1 MEQAPHFGAIPSAG
15 DVQKKKA
22 QQVTDAEWREQF
34 VEELCQPDALLRLQR
49 LEQNDSA
56 KADKVKAELFRMAS
70 RTGAG
75 KAAKDTPFS
84 DATEIAPGSIAPGSV
99 KKGSVTDAQLAALIE
114 GMSQTESAPSS
125 VISDSRGLVLDRRR
139 INDDSDSDIDLS
151 DL

>member
-49 LEQNDSA
+49 LEQT
-56 KADKVKAELFRMAS
+56 KADKIKAELFRMAS
-70 RTGAG
+70 RGGAG

-99 KKGSVTDAQLAALIE
+99 KKGSLTDAQLAALIE
-114 GMSQTESAPSS
+114 GMSRVASQPSS

>member
-56 KADKVKAELFRMAS
+56 KADKIKAELFRMAS
-70 RTGAG
+70 RVAPARRQRTRRSATPP
-75 KAAKDTPFS
+75 KLRRARLLRAASKR
-84 DATEIAPGSIAPGSV
+84 A
-99 KKGSVTDAQLAALIE
+99 
-114 GMSQTESAPSS
+114 
-125 VISDSRGLVLDRRR
+125 R
-139 INDDSDSDIDLS
+139 
-151 DL
+151 

>member
-56 KADKVKAELFRMAS
+56 KADKIKAELFRMAS
-70 RTGAG
+70 RRGAG

-99 KKGSVTDAQLAALIE
+99 KKAIGHRRPARGAHREHEPGCEPAEHGYLRLARPRARPAAH
-114 GMSQTESAPSS
+114 Q
-125 VISDSRGLVLDRRR
+125 RRFR
-139 INDDSDSDIDLS
+139 QRH
-151 DL
+151 

>member
-56 KADKVKAELFRMAS
+56 KADKVKAS
-70 RTGAG
+70 
-75 KAAKDTPFS
+75 
-84 DATEIAPGSIAPGSV
+84 
-99 KKGSVTDAQLAALIE
+99 AL
-114 GMSQTESAPSS
+114 APSQLS
-125 VISDSRGLVLDRRR
+125 PCCTKRVFCASGLSTHSRVPRQSAGGARGGRHVQEHAVRLQARKNLIRIRRPTR
-139 INDDSDSDIDLS
+139 ELNSPS
-151 DL
+151 

>member
-56 KADKVKAELFRMAS
+56 KADKIKAELFRMAS
-70 RTGAG
+70 RGGAG

-114 GMSQTESAPSS
+114 GMSQTKSVPSS
-125 VISDSRGLVLDRRR
+125 IISDSRGLVLDRRR
-139 INDDSDSDIDLS
+139 IADDSDSDIDLS